1 MVRLLLNRGAL
12 LVEMAD
18 LTGARADLTRAS
30 RCPVMRSTSSSSA
43 IALHNL
49 GCLEFTA
56 GDLPRALR
64 LMHDGMELDGETQQG
79 IAHLD
84 RSRVLL
90 AAGLPDEA
98 DCRAGRGRRAVPA

>member
-1 MVRLLLNRGAL
+1 MPRARR
-12 LVEMAD
+12 D
-18 LTGARADLTRAS
+18 LRQSVASHASTISTR
-30 RCPVMRSTSSSSA
+30 RER

-56 GDLPRALR
+56 GDLPQALR
-64 LMHDGMELDGETQQG
+64 LMQEGLELDGETQQG

-84 RSRVLL
+84 RARVLL

-98 DCRAGRGRRAVPA
+98 DAGLAEAASCSVGTGAGRTSARST